1 MTTTILVIEDNP
13 ITRKLVRVALESQ
26 KFIVVDAPDAASAT
40 SMFRANPISLVLM
53 DLILPDGD
61 GFELLTTIRALPNG
75 SDVPILAFSGMLT
88 TVDEA
93 RVSQVGFDDVVTK
106 PVEPSRLIQVI
117 RAHLPPQPGDEVAQ
131 RPAKQLL
138 IADDD
143 AVQRKLVALRLQRAG
158 FKVAMAAD
166 GQEALERARLLK
178 PDAIVSDVLMP
189 RLDGFGLCMAVR
201 NDPELA
207 ATPVLLVTNS
217 YLDAEDRSLAKRAG
231 ATDLIFRTPELKEVL
246 LALDTTMAQAP
257 SRTVAVAVDPEV
269 ERERVRRVM
278 NQLERQVALN
288 AGVNQR
294 CALLSAELS
303 VLSGISSAVA
313 THRDLE
319 SALHQV
325 LATCFDA
332 GGISLGILYISDK
345 DKLRVFRYGAAE
357 AWGQH
362 EVESFFGR
370 PELLRSAISNQLLMT
385 LAPTDDT
392 GGTSN
397 HVLAAAKVKSMVI
410 APLGHMGQALGA
422 LVVAS
427 RSTDL
432 ENADRVSFAQAVA
445 GQISLALALARAF
458 AEKDASEH
466 AASSNAA
473 VLRSILES
481 MGEGVLVSNKDGKIT
496 HYNRAALNVLGNE
509 PGKTE
514 PSLDIGTYRT
524 DQTTLL
530 VPDDFPLSR
539 AIRGESVDSVE
550 IFLRHTGASEGL
562 WLAVNA
568 RPLGGGEGGGVAV
581 FRDVTAE
588 KNARAQLLVSDRMAS
603 LGTLAAGVGHEI
615 NNPLMAV
622 LGNLEMA
629 SADLQALVEQHKGSI
644 DFGELPDELR
654 DAHEAA
660 QRVRNIVRD
669 LKLFSRSDDEARGE
683 VDVERVLESSIR
695 MVWNEIRHR
704 AQLVR
709 NYQTIPAVY
718 ANESRL
724 GQVFLNLIVNAA
736 QAIPEG
742 RANQNEIRVSTS
754 LAPDGRVKIEISDTG
769 HGMSPETLKRIF
781 TPFFTT
787 KPIGVGTGLGL
798 AICHQLVSAIG
809 GEIVVASEINK
820 GTLFQ
825 LLLPPSGG
833 QLAAA
838 TNTQRIATSAK
849 HRGRI
854 LVIDDETI
862 VASTIRRALGTDHD
876 VVGLSDAHEAAERIA
891 NGEQFDVIL
900 CDLMMPTVTGM
911 DFYEAIMKVAPAQ
924 AQRIIF
930 ITGGAFTSQA
940 RSFLDHIPNARL
952 EKPFEIQQLRDLINE
967 RMRSR

>member
-13 ITRKLVRVALESQ
+13 ITRKLVRVALEAQ
-26 KFIVVDAPDAASAT
+26 KFVVIDAPDAGSAT
-40 SMFRANPISLVLM
+40 ALFRANPISLVLM

-88 TVDEA
+88 TLDEA

-106 PVEPSRLIQVI
+106 PVEPSRLIHVI
-117 RAHLPPQPGDEVAQ
+117 RAHLPPQPGDAVAQ

-217 YLDAEDRSLAKRAG
+217 YLDAEDRALAKRAG

-246 LALDTTMAQAP
+246 VALDDTIAHVQAR
-257 SRTVAVAVDPEV
+257 SVAVAVDPEV

-278 NQLERQVALN
+278 AQLERQVAIN

-345 DKLRVFRYGAAE
+345 DRLRVFRYGAAE

-397 HVLAAAKVKSMVI
+397 HVLTAAKVKSMVI
-410 APLGHMGQALGA
+410 APLGHMSQALGA

-427 RSTDL
+427 RSNDL

-496 HYNRAALNVLGNE
+496 HFNRAALNALGNA

-530 VPDDFPLSR
+530 VPGDFPLSR
-539 AIRGESVDSVE
+539 AIRGESVDGVE
-550 IFLRHTGASEGL
+550 IFVRRTGASDGL

-568 RPLGGGEGGGVAV
+568 RPLDGGGGGVAV

-629 SADLQALVEQHKGSI
+629 SADLQALVDQHKGSI

-709 NYQTIPAVY
+709 NYQPIPAVY
-718 ANESRL
+718 ANDSRL

-742 RANQNEIRVSTS
+742 RANQNEIRVTTL

-798 AICHQLVSAIG
+798 AICHQLVTAIG
-809 GEIVVASEINK
+809 GEILVTSELGK
-820 GTLFQ
+820 GTQFQ

-833 QLAAA
+833 GLVSLPSPESGAPV
-838 TNTQRIATSAK
+838 AK

-862 VASTIRRALGTDHD
+862 VASTIRRALGPEHE

-911 DFYEAIMKVAPAQ
+911 DFYEAITKVAPAL

-940 RSFLDHIPNARL
+940 RSFLDKIPNARL
-952 EKPFEIQQLRDLINE
+952 DKPFEIQQLRDLINE
-967 RMRSR
+967 RLRSR